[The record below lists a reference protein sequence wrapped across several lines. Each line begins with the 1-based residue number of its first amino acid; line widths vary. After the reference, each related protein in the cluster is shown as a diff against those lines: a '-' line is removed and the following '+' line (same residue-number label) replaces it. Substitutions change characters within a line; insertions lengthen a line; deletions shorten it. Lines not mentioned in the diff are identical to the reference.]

1 VICLA
6 LFVWNKPVLTIY
18 RERKPPEREPLAVVQ
33 AKKLAVN
40 TSEKKSLEGNI
51 EDFFVLMGNFDYVS
65 FKGGEADRYVV
76 CWFDD
81 KEDDFIKAARR
92 LGGVK
97 FPPGMSFKVDERGK
111 RTYNTTFVADYGKL
125 E

>member
-1 VICLA
+1 VICLV
-6 LFVWNKPVLTIY
+6 LFDWNKPVLTIY
-18 RERKPPEREPLAVVQ
+18 RERTPPERDPLAVVQ
-33 AKKLAVN
+33 AKKLNVT

-51 EDFFVLMGNFDYVS
+51 ENFFVLMGNFDYVS
-65 FKGGEADRYVV
+65 FKGGEVDRYVL

-97 FPPGMSFKVDERGK
+97 FPQGMPFKIDERRK
-111 RTYNTTFVADYGKL
+111 RTYNTSFTADYGKL

>member
-1 VICLA
+1 VIYLA
-6 LFVWNKPVLTIY
+6 LFYWNKPVLTIY
-18 RERKPPEREPLAVVQ
+18 RERRPPERDPLAVVQ
-33 AKKLAVN
+33 AKKLSV
-40 TSEKKSLEGNI
+40 TSSEKKCLEGNI

-81 KEDDFIKAARR
+81 KENDFIQAARR
-92 LGGVK
+92 MGGVK
-97 FPPGMSFKVDERGK
+97 FPPGMLSKVDERGK
-111 RTYNTTFVADYGKL
+111 KTYNTSFTADYGKL